1 MVELNI
7 DRIDSFFDCPQKWY
21 YTNIEKDEVA
31 TVKDTD
37 AIRQIMHRIISNKIK
52 DKNFEVTKDF
62 ASNEIKNLNVVW
74 SEKNGFTE
82 EAALTTIE
90 LLAKM
95 VTGEILPQYKFVHP
109 TEYTSTKRITSKIKL
124 NTTLECVLE
133 GYAPILIQNEKSK
146 KLEVCL
152 FSIGSGTTV
161 TTNGNVSTDSYGIRG
176 AFLLKLLKHFEQS
189 CGTLKIADSLDL
201 DKIHVIGIQ
210 IAKTSTGIRWAKKY
224 IKINPNIFQ
233 KCITNIINTKEYY
246 GNPKSKTCTVNY
258 CSCYNNCE
266 YRDITLENIKNY

>member
-1 MVELNI
+1 M
-7 DRIDSFFDCPQKWY
+7 
-21 YTNIEKDEVA
+21 
-31 TVKDTD
+31 
-37 AIRQIMHRIISNKIK
+37 
-52 DKNFEVTKDF
+52 
-62 ASNEIKNLNVVW
+62 
-74 SEKNGFTE
+74 
-82 EAALTTIE
+82 
-90 LLAKM
+90 
-95 VTGEILPQYKFVHP
+95 
-109 TEYTSTKRITSKIKL
+109 
-124 NTTLECVLE
+124 
-133 GYAPILIQNEKSK
+133 IQNEKSK

-152 FSIGSGTTV
+152 FNIGSGTTV

-189 CGTLKIADSLDL
+189 CGTLEIADSLDL

-266 YRDITLENIKNY
+266 YRDITLENIENYWCEIIIKPCLKVQGFIYIKFSAAVVQKHQIQLYHRTVQLVNHNF